1 MGGKEKE
8 TKRDCRAGGSW
19 NRLRRPSEV
28 WLHVGL
34 TEAKAGRVAMR
45 EPNMKYV
52 RMLRKMLWLFMRR
65 PRRGLKAMRGLRRYL
80 RDWVALEDQAATAQT
95 RFVFGKPCP
104 CVRDWGVDSGQAN
117 GHYFHQDLLVA
128 RRIYQ
133 AQPVRHLDVGSRV
146 DGFVAHVAAFRP
158 IDVLD
163 IRPQES
169 QIPNVRFLQADLM
182 TDLPPGLVACCDS
195 LSCLHAIEHFGLG
208 RYGDPICY
216 DGHLVGLANLRRLL
230 KPGGRLYLSTPIGP
244 QRIEFN
250 AHRVFSVAGLLAC
263 FEGAFRLDRF
273 SYVDDDGALHE
284 NVAMTPTEA
293 QRSFGC
299 EFGCGVFELTANRVV
314 G

>member
-1 MGGKEKE
+1 M
-8 TKRDCRAGGSW
+8 
-19 NRLRRPSEV
+19 
-28 WLHVGL
+28 
-34 TEAKAGRVAMR
+34 TEAEARRVAMR

-52 RMLRKMLWLFMRR
+52 RMLRKMVWLFTRR

-104 CVRDWGVDSGQAN
+104 CVRDWSVESGVAR

-128 RRIYQ
+128 RRIHL
-133 AQPVRHLDVGSRV
+133 AQPVRHLDVGSRL

-169 QIPNVRFLQADLM
+169 RIPNVRFIQADLM
-182 TDLPPGLVACCDS
+182 ADLPPELVACCDS

-208 RYGDPICY
+208 RYGDPIRY
-216 DGHLVGLANLRRLL
+216 DGYMVGLANLRRLL
-230 KPGGRLYLSTPIGP
+230 KPGGRLYLSVPIGP
-244 QRIEFN
+244 PRIEFN
-250 AHRVFSVAGLLAC
+250 AHRVFAVAGLLAC
-263 FEGAFRLDRF
+263 LEGAFRLDRF
-273 SYVDDDGALHE
+273 SFVDDAGDLHE
-284 NVAMTPTEA
+284 DVAVIPDEA

-299 EFGCGVFELTANRVV
+299 AFGCGIFELTANSC
-314 G
+314 GA